1 MSGNAYEPIIEKY
14 RPQIQRMRLL
24 DDDFMRAVFDNNLEG
39 TQDVL
44 QIIMDKKDLKV
55 QSVVAQREI
64 KNTYGR
70 SVRLDV
76 CATDDSGKV
85 YDIEIQRADH
95 GAGARRARYNQ
106 SLIDANNLPTGK
118 DPELLPE
125 VYVIFFTEND
135 VLGDGLP
142 IYHIERVVTETNEL
156 FDDGEHIIYVNGAF
170 KDDGSELGALIRDF
184 REVDPNKVKTKSLAS
199 RIKYLKESE
208 EGVSHMCRIMED
220 IVQSER
226 VQSFIEGLI
235 AAGLSEFKVLVSK
248 VVEKFDIPQADAEDA
263 VRRYSVDTH

>member
-1 MSGNAYEPIIEKY
+1 M
-14 RPQIQRMRLL
+14 
-24 DDDFMRAVFDNNLEG
+24 
-39 TQDVL
+39 
-44 QIIMDKKDLKV
+44 
-55 QSVVAQREI
+55 
-64 KNTYGR
+64 
-70 SVRLDV
+70 
-76 CATDDSGKV
+76 
-85 YDIEIQRADH
+85 
-95 GAGARRARYNQ
+95 
-106 SLIDANNLPTGK
+106 
-118 DPELLPE
+118 
-125 VYVIFFTEND
+125 
-135 VLGDGLP
+135 P

-170 KDDGSELGALIRDF
+170 KDDGSELGTLIKDF
-184 REVDPNKVKTKSLAS
+184 REVDPDKVKTKSLAS

-235 AAGLSEFKVLVSK
+235 AAGLSEFKILVSK